1 MLEELNHALML
12 WEILSFYL
20 PAVAA
25 GVIVAVTLLLV
36 CRDRRRRSLALEAPP
51 ESRRIAAL
59 AESGLVSPEE
69 ARRLLAECNAL
80 PEVRETAPVPD
91 LPLRLVSAFGR
102 IFGVMKLV
110 LYLGRIGALGILRL
124 MAQSSN
130 YVRGIDAEL
139 EDGRLFFA
147 LSAFLVLVSVLE
159 LAASVRLLRGSLAA
173 RNLLVFCWIADFAL
187 LMTAY
192 AGYDSLYYA
201 LPAAAC
207 GIYSLHVLVFRRDAV
222 RRIARAG
229 TGTGPGG
236 EGGGGRN
243 RRRRTAFR
251 RFRAAAPESGAGG
264 YEAGHV
270 ARLHRYRRPGADP
283 LSENPADRGNSG
295 CGDGGILQPACSAS
309 RGGRGDSV

>member
-1 MLEELNHALML
+1 MLEELNHVLML

-201 LPAAAC
+201 LTAAA
-207 GIYSLHVLVFRRDAV
+207 
-222 RRIARAG
+222 
-229 TGTGPGG
+229 
-236 EGGGGRN
+236 
-243 RRRRTAFR
+243 
-251 RFRAAAPESGAGG
+251 
-264 YEAGHV
+264 
-270 ARLHRYRRPGADP
+270 
-283 LSENPADRGNSG
+283 
-295 CGDGGILQPACSAS
+295 
-309 RGGRGDSV
+309 